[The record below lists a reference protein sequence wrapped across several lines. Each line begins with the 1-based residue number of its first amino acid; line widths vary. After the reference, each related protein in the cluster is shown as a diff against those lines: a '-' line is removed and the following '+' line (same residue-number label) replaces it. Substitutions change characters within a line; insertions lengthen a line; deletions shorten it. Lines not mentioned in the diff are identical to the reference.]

1 MDKASEKSKDIEVE
15 VIDESMNQVLQ
26 RDSALEMEM
35 LELFEDITLED
46 VVLNKACVGKVV
58 GCKDMPAS
66 VVKKIL
72 TGVWRRLGPWRMKK
86 CEDGVMGFFFDEEDD
101 CAFVLEKRPWIVGSF
116 LRTDGKSKEELVH
129 RGYLRAYV
137 DVWLKHP
144 IPAGFFLIADG
155 KPESWIQF
163 KYEKLPHLCFNCG
176 KLAHWNKE
184 CFAPLAMVTPKV
196 GEAVQMYGTW
206 IKSETERANCFTMKG
221 KGVSKLIV
229 DNGDAPE
236 WDLNGKHRRGTWKRR
251 PPLRVE
257 NTVAVKGVEVGVT
270 QKKALALAGHFRQEE
285 NFNRDFAQNEDRDI
299 IPNIGPTIAQSLEIP
314 HEWIC
319 LSQKPHKFPKPTPL
333 GWPNLDKEA
342 QEMFLKLYGDDVINL
357 YKAQQ
362 TLISNPPNLSEMIL
376 FLLGNTRKR
385 KAHTWYEPYPAEALA
400 PSNSVSE
407 EPELPKWTPSKEKFC
422 IRSRDDASISR
433 KGNTRGRKLKS
444 KVANN
449 TAKGTSGVK
458 TRRGRRRKPRRG
470 GGRKHAPTVLM
481 RCLAWNC
488 RGLRQ
493 STAERTLRG
502 LIRDSNA
509 DFIFL
514 SETKV
519 SVETMVEVMNRL
531 GFVNH
536 WCIPTNGLAGGFCI
550 AWRIGVLCNVF
561 KTYETGFLVTFQAV
575 MGCPEWK
582 LHCVYDLNAIIDHTE
597 KIGGREFDAREGEF
611 LRNFLFNCGGVD
623 LGSDGGVFT
632 WQNLRV
638 APKRIRKRLDRV
650 IADGN

>member
-1 MDKASEKSKDIEVE
+1 
-15 VIDESMNQVLQ
+15 
-26 RDSALEMEM
+26 MEM

-86 CEDGVMGFFFDEEDD
+86 CEDGVMGFFFYEEDD
-101 CAFVLEKRPWIVGSF
+101 CAFVLEKRPWIVNGVLLNLKPWPVEGEVRVAEFEVASFWVQFHGLPTRFLNDENAAIIGKKVGSF
-116 LRTDGKSKEELVH
+116 LKTDGKSKEEL
-129 RGYLRAYV
+129 
-137 DVWLKHP
+137 
-144 IPAGFFLIADG
+144 
-155 KPESWIQF
+155 
-163 KYEKLPHLCFNCG
+163 
-176 KLAHWNKE
+176 
-184 CFAPLAMVTPKV
+184 
-196 GEAVQMYGTW
+196 
-206 IKSETERANCFTMKG
+206 G

-251 PPLRVE
+251 PPSRVE

-270 QKKALALAGHFRQEE
+270 QKKAPALAGHFRQEE
-285 NFNRDFAQNEDRDI
+285 NSTGVKDISYLGSTSNGGAARISADRTRDVADEAIHHVEDLRERPHFAQNEDRDI

-319 LSQKPHKFPKPTPL
+319 LSQKPHKFPEPTPL

-422 IRSRDDASISR
+422 IGSGDNASTSR

-458 TRRGRRRKPRRG
+458 TRRGRRRKP
-470 GGRKHAPTVLM
+470 
-481 RCLAWNC
+481 N
-488 RGLRQ
+488 
-493 STAERTLRG
+493 
-502 LIRDSNA
+502 
-509 DFIFL
+509 
-514 SETKV
+514 
-519 SVETMVEVMNRL
+519 
-531 GFVNH
+531 
-536 WCIPTNGLAGGFCI
+536 
-550 AWRIGVLCNVF
+550 
-561 KTYETGFLVTFQAV
+561 
-575 MGCPEWK
+575 
-582 LHCVYDLNAIIDHTE
+582 
-597 KIGGREFDAREGEF
+597 
-611 LRNFLFNCGGVD
+611 
-623 LGSDGGVFT
+623 
-632 WQNLRV
+632 
-638 APKRIRKRLDRV
+638 
-650 IADGN
+650 